1 MIFETGAQ
9 DRYSNIFP
17 RPFFEEY
24 GEDFYTPQKKYNTKD
39 CYEFFCENKDG
50 GEDIK
55 IEKNK
60 DFKREEYSINVNASG
75 VKICFSEDAGLFYAF
90 SSLGQLLNEGGGKIR
105 YANIH
110 DKPQFAHRGYMFD
123 MSRGRKPKPET
134 IYKIIDYIS
143 GLKYNEL
150 QLYMEDFCFKFKGF
164 ERYTDG
170 FDCLCAE
177 DIKKIDKYCR
187 DRFIELVPC
196 MNGFGHM
203 GTWLAQE
210 EFADLEVTDGKEKTD
225 TINILNPR
233 AFELID
239 KIYESVLPNFSSG
252 RVHIGLDEALGL
264 GKYQLEEACRE
275 KGSENVFMEWLLKLS
290 ELCREKYNKN
300 VMFWAD
306 MVINHPACFERIP
319 DNAVPVE
326 WDYECISMQFVEKRC
341 ESLQKSGKSYYVA
354 PSTHAILSNT
364 GRFDEAV
371 FNIRAMAECGQK
383 FGADGFLLTDW
394 GDGGHQ
400 HNFVWSYVPIAVA
413 AEYAWNVGYKQ
424 HGGWKKTYFV
434 YNAQQYVDRYVFGAK
449 ISGDMCKLAN
459 YYLLEPE
466 REACG
471 SMSAMMMALP
481 LGECIKKDFFD
492 LRQTGDVYMFSNVIN
507 YVNTMLA
514 RIEEKEFDEIQK
526 REIAVNAKMT
536 VLGAEYM
543 IVRLEKCVSAEKY
556 KELDSLCEWIINE
569 RRLLWEMRNYQKG
582 VELYEKMLKERK
594 AELAQF
600 LK

>member
-9 DRYSNIFP
+9 DRYANIFP

-24 GEDFYTPQKKYNTKD
+24 GENFYTPQKKYNTKD

-90 SSLGQLLNEGGGKIR
+90 SSLRQLLNEGGGKIR

-110 DKPQFAHRGYMFD
+110 DKPQFAHRGYLLD

-170 FDCLCAE
+170 FDCFCAE
-177 DIKKIDKYCR
+177 DIRKIDKYCR

-196 MNGFGHM
+196 VNGFGHM

-225 TINILNPR
+225 TINILDPR

-239 KIYESVLPNFSSG
+239 KIYEAVLPNFSSG

-275 KGSENVFMEWLLKLS
+275 KGSENVFMDWLLKLS
-290 ELCREKYNKN
+290 ELCKEKYNKN

-326 WDYECISMQFVEKRC
+326 WDYECIGMQFVENRC
-341 ESLQKSGKSYYVA
+341 ESLQKSVKNYYVA

-383 FGADGFLLTDW
+383 FSADGFLLTDW

-543 IVRLEKCVSAEKY
+543 IVRLEKCVSPEKY
-556 KELDSLCEWIINE
+556 KEIDSLCEWIINE
-569 RRLLWEMRNYQKG
+569 RRILWEMRNYQKG
-582 VELYEKMLKERK
+582 VELYENILKERK
-594 AELAQF
+594 AELAQV